1 MLKEFV
7 KEHRNN
13 LPISTYHLCK
23 EFNIPKNRVSNK
35 SERDA
40 IEKKNSNDY
49 IYGDIH
55 RSVVS
60 PEKFVKTTV
69 IDVNFG
75 VRNHECFGLLGPNG
89 AGKSTTLNMITAPQT
104 MGSICYDGI
113 EVHQV
118 KLGKVSMGYCPQHDI
133 LWKELT
139 LR

>member
-55 RSVVS
+55 RSVVHQ
-60 PEKFVKTTV
+60 K
-69 IDVNFG
+69 N
-75 VRNHECFGLLGPNG
+75 LL
-89 AGKSTTLNMITAPQT
+89 KQQSLM
-104 MGSICYDGI
+104 
-113 EVHQV
+113 
-118 KLGKVSMGYCPQHDI
+118 
-133 LWKELT
+133 LT
-139 LR
+139 LVSETMNVLVF